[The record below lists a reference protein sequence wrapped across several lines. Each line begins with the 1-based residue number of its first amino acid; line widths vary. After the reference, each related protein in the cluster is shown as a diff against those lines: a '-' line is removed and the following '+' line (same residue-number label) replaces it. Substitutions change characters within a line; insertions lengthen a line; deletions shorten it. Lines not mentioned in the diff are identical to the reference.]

1 MDRTTDGRTNR
12 LVELLRAAKNK
23 FLLRHEDRTDERQTT
38 MPLDKGQL
46 TILITTK
53 ASSASLALLGR
64 LVAPQELEETVPVRS
79 IPRNKSFSNFHR
91 IYFKM

>member
-1 MDRTTDGRTNR
+1 MKTGLT
-12 LVELLRAAKNK
+12 
-23 FLLRHEDRTDERQTT
+23 RQTT
-38 MPLDKGQL
+38 MLLDKGRL
-46 TILITTK
+46 PILITTK

-79 IPRNKSFSNFHR
+79 NPTNKSFSNFHR